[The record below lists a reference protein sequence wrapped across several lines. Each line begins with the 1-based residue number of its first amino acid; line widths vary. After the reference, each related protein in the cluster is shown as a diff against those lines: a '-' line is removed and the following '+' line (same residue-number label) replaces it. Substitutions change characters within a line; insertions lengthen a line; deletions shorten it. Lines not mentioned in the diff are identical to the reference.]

1 MFLENLIPL
10 MIIGA
15 FFIGITLVGKIASK
29 RVKNSDDYMVAGRG
43 APLFLVVGT
52 LFATFW
58 GGGTIIGA
66 TGAAYNDGIFGV
78 IEDPFAAGL
87 ALILIGL
94 FFVTILRRLKIR
106 SVGELY
112 AFRFGPTAG
121 YLASALMIPTYVIW
135 TAVQLLA
142 IGKILNVLFD
152 VNFLF
157 AYLIATLVVV
167 SFTYMGG
174 LIAVVWTDAIQMV
187 IIFVG
192 LIAILT
198 VGFKAAGGVS
208 EVVAHTPKEFWHFI
222 PQEKSLG
229 AWISY
234 LAMWAGMALG
244 NIPSPDVAQR
254 ALMAKDAKTAKR
266 GMMIAGGMY
275 WTIGFIP
282 IIIALIGITLV
293 SKGVLPAGMIAE
305 DSELLIPFLARE
317 LLGPVGLGIFV
328 ASLLAAILS
337 SASTSLFATAVLFSN
352 DIYRPL
358 LHKEELPE
366 NDRTMLRVTKIF
378 VIVVG
383 LLSAGVGLASTNIY
397 DLTIFAFTLQFGVL
411 FFPFVFA
418 LKAKWVNTYGVI
430 AGMLGGLGVNMI
442 GVIYQASV
450 IPEPWEFFTLV
461 PALVNMLLI
470 IFISAITRNK
480 NHARPLENLYID

>member
-29 RVKNSDDYMVAGRG
+29 RVKTADDYMVAGRG

-87 ALILIGL
+87 ALILIGI

-106 SVGELY
+106 SIGELY
-112 AFRFGPTAG
+112 AYRFGQTTG
-121 YLASALMIPTYVIW
+121 YMASALMIPTYVIW

-152 VNFLF
+152 VNFML

-192 LIAILT
+192 LIAILV

-208 EVVAHTPKEFWHFI
+208 DVVAHTPEDFWRFI
-222 PQEKSLG
+222 PKERNIG

-254 ALMAKDAKTAKR
+254 AFMAKDAPTARK
-266 GMMIAGGMY
+266 GMIIAGSMY

-282 IIIALIGITLV
+282 IVIALIGITLV
-293 SKGVLPAGMIAE
+293 AKGVIPASMFAE
-305 DSELLIPFLARE
+305 DSELLVPFLARE
-317 LLGPVGLGIFV
+317 LLGPVGLGVFV

-352 DIYRPL
+352 DIYKPFF
-358 LHKEELPE
+358 HKEEVADD
-366 NDRTMLRVTKIF
+366 DRSLLRVTKGF
-378 VIVVG
+378 VVLVG
-383 LLSAGVGLASTNIY
+383 VLSAGVGLASTNIY

-411 FFPFVFA
+411 FFPFIFA
-418 LKAKWVNTYGVI
+418 LKAKWVNTYGII
-430 AGMLGGLGVNMI
+430 AGMLGGLAVNLV
-442 GVIYQASV
+442 GVISQASV
-450 IPEPWEFFTLV
+450 IPEPWEFFTLA

-470 IFISAITRNK
+470 IFVSTITRNK
-480 NHARPLENLYID
+480 NHATPLENLYIG